1 VLVLKQKMEKLTSFL
16 KASWEEITQHVTWP
30 PFNELQSNTTLVLV
44 GSLIFAFVVGFMD
57 FVFENALNLF
67 YQTF

>member
-1 VLVLKQKMEKLTSFL
+1 MDKLTAFF
-16 KASWEEITQHVTWP
+16 KASWAEVTQHVTWP

-44 GSLIFAFVVGFMD
+44 GSLIFALVVGAMD
-57 FVFENALNLF
+57 FVFDNALNLF